1 MARTGVGGV
10 ARRYLP
16 LFLGGIPVIVI
27 PALEWL
33 PMIPERSRPWIIIGT
48 LLIAAI
54 GVWWLDRDRR
64 RNDDL
69 ADENRQLKA
78 DLEKAEPED
87 LLQHVAGAL
96 FRAGAWRLTVYKKA
110 HSSDP
115 AVGDHLVKLA
125 SAASD
130 GDQSDLGPSRVLIQ
144 PRTQFQLLF
153 SLNLA
158 DSTYRRAEESGSF
171 LDDVQSEAWIKW
183 HDGIFGAPDQDAP
196 DRSTFRAR
204 KYAWYAAQDPRS
216 HVVFAAI
223 AESADPE
230 GIVKDN
236 LEHRLTP
243 AWIIF
248 ACQLAEMRSRVIA
261 SNAERTRSA

>member
-1 MARTGVGGV
+1 MARTGGGGV
-10 ARRYLP
+10 VRRYLP
-16 LFLGGIPVIVI
+16 LLLSAIPVIVI

-48 LLIAAI
+48 LVIAAI
-54 GVWWLDRDRR
+54 GVWWLERNQRR
-64 RNDDL
+64 TDDL

-78 DLEKAEPED
+78 DIERAKPED
-87 LLQHVAGAL
+87 LLLQVAGAI

-115 AVGDHLVKLA
+115 AIGDHLVKLA

-130 GDQSDLGPSRVLIQ
+130 GDQSGLGPSRVLIH

-153 SLNLA
+153 LLNLA
-158 DSTYRRAEESGSF
+158 DPTYRRAEESGSF
-171 LDDVQSEAWIKW
+171 LDDLQSDAWVKW
-183 HDGIFGAPDQDAP
+183 HDEIFGAPAEDVTDY
-196 DRSTFRAR
+196 STFRAR
-204 KYAWYAAQDPRS
+204 KYAWYAAQDPKS

-248 ACQLAEMRSRVIA
+248 ACQLAEMRSRVVA
-261 SNAERTRSA
+261 RNTEHPRSA